1 MSKVNKIYIMS
12 LALAFLASGCIVR
25 TYEVVRDREDIKI
38 EGNQG
43 YLAGTPTEKKEVEK
57 KTRTTYVT
65 EIELGASHEEQVLVE
80 QHKKD
85 KAVKKAAKQDVK
97 KVDVKQTTTP
107 SSAAVSK
114 EAVTA
119 APVSVK
125 KEDTVVVVG
134 QQPVA
139 SVPKEKAKKVTT
151 YVVKSGDTLEKI
163 AARPEVY
170 GDKKQWYKIFK
181 ANESK
186 LKEPNKI
193 LPGQVLDIP

>member
-1 MSKVNKIYIMS
+1 MSKVNKMYILS

-25 TYEVVRDREDIKI
+25 TYEVVKDRPDIEIK
-38 EGNQG
+38 GNQG
-43 YLAGTPTEKKEVEK
+43 YLAGVPSEKKEVEN

-80 QHKKD
+80 QHRQ
-85 KAVKKAAKQDVK
+85 AKAAKKSAKQK
-97 KVDVKQTTTP
+97 TAKQTKV
-107 SSAAVSK
+107 SNSAAVDK
-114 EAVTA
+114 KDVAAV
-119 APVSVK
+119 PVSAK

-134 QQPVA
+134 QQPVVSA
-139 SVPKEKAKKVTT
+139 AKEKVKKAST